1 MSEICQIN
9 NSNIDEISL
18 LFCSKCKS
26 LLNKN
31 AKKCNK
37 CSKIFCD
44 SCIKDTQCSNCKLG
58 KLQDISIN
66 TFLGKENLLFYCNK
80 SIKCKEK
87 YTYEEKQKNHLH
99 ENQENINCNICKE
112 NLSQSPNLLEC
123 YKCQNVFCFKR
134 LSYEPFLNQKKQFNL
149 NKNKNCGI
157 KCLQCYKPI
166 CSLCNKNNEL
176 ICLECINIKIKKK
189 EQNETKKCNICSN
202 GICWNVCS
210 FCNKNICLACANI
223 CGNNLCKNI
232 ICINCSLFCNICKNI
247 ICQKCSLKCSS
258 CPPNQSLISCINCDS
273 NAIIKCSL
281 KNCSNKVCLNCLKFC
296 NYCNEINCSSHSLS
310 CANCSETI
318 CQFHWHM
325 CKKCC
330 STTEGDFSKK
340 KLCLKNCTKRC
351 HFCNNEVNVF
361 CKEENHPENFVKKYS
376 CDHYICNDC
385 LKKCDK
391 CKELIKACPEC
402 ENGKN
407 YSYCKICDKYLCSD
421 CSKECT
427 ICKKHYCDEMH
438 KCFLCN
444 NIINN
449 EVCIN
454 CDYIE
459 RTKCKVCSKFLS
471 QCEKCSRIIICS
483 HKCFNEHIIVRQKI
497 KVSFSRTHT
506 SQSIK
511 YNIANNVMN
520 NVINLFQND
529 KLSNSKNKDDK
540 NLIETDKGEHLCLMY
555 CCDEHI
561 KNDTKENIG
570 GVNPREEEDD
580 DSVKKYV
587 RYTKKENVKCS
598 SCIIC

>member
-1 MSEICQIN
+1 M
-9 NSNIDEISL
+9 
-18 LFCSKCKS
+18 
-26 LLNKN
+26 
-31 AKKCNK
+31 
-37 CSKIFCD
+37 
-44 SCIKDTQCSNCKLG
+44 
-58 KLQDISIN
+58 
-66 TFLGKENLLFYCNK
+66 
-80 SIKCKEK
+80 
-87 YTYEEKQKNHLH
+87 
-99 ENQENINCNICKE
+99 
-112 NLSQSPNLLEC
+112 SQSPNLLEC
-123 YKCQNVFCFKR
+123 YRCQNLFCFKR

-176 ICLECINIKIKKK
+176 ICLECINIKIKNE

-202 GICWNVCS
+202 GNCWNVCS

-361 CKEENHPENFVKKYS
+361 CKEENHPENFIKKYS
-376 CDHYICNDC
+376 CEHYICNDC

-540 NLIETDKGEHLCLMY
+540 NLI
-555 CCDEHI
+555 
-561 KNDTKENIG
+561 
-570 GVNPREEEDD
+570 
-580 DSVKKYV
+580 
-587 RYTKKENVKCS
+587 
-598 SCIIC
+598 